1 MIQVHESLS
10 ALLDGECGPDDLD
23 RLLDEMDRDPA
34 LKSVWSRMCQARE
47 VQEGTRIAREQPCI
61 CDGVMARLDAPAA
74 VDRGAKVVALTAPP
88 VARKRFDW
96 KPWSGWAV
104 AASVAMFAVVLNLG
118 GNESRA
124 PSDLTPGLVPQ
135 VSSPVSIPLPT
146 QRARNLQTVS
156 LTADEQAADEDLR
169 NYLIEHSNA
178 LADRGMGTLS
188 YARFAA
194 HTAELRPQPAVFEA
208 TEGQP

>member
-23 RLLDEMDRDPA
+23 RLLDEMERDPA
-34 LKSVWSRMCQARE
+34 LKAAWSRMCQARE
-47 VQEGTRIAREQPCI
+47 AQEGTRMAREQACI
-61 CDGVMARLDAPAA
+61 CDGVMARLDAPAVA
-74 VDRGAKVVALTAPP
+74 GPSAKVVALTAPP
-88 VARKRFDW
+88 VARKQFDW

-104 AASVAMFAVVLNLG
+104 AASVAVVAVALNLG
-118 GNESRA
+118 GNDARA
-124 PSDLTPGLVPQ
+124 PNDLNPGFAPQ

-146 QRARNLQTVS
+146 QRARNLQAVS
-156 LTADEQAADEDLR
+156 LTPDEQAADEDLR

-194 HTAELRPQPAVFEA
+194 HTAELRPQPAVFETA
-208 TEGQP
+208 GGQP